1 MQHSNL
7 KLSEYKLPVAA
18 IIAAALGY
26 FVDVYDLLLFSIIRV
41 PSLRSLGLNS
51 GSVTQ
56 EGIYLLNLQMTG
68 LMVGGVFWGILGD
81 RKGRLTVLFGSIL
94 IYSLANIANGLV
106 HSTEAYAV
114 CRFIAGFGLAGELGA
129 GVTLVAELMPSRN
142 RGYATCFV
150 AVVGISGAVAAFF
163 TAKLFD
169 WRVAYFVGGALG
181 ISLLLMRMSVAESAL
196 FLQATKTNV
205 KRGSIMM
212 IIGNKDRLSK
222 YCHCIMIGLPLWFVV
237 GVLISLSPEFG
248 KAFKINGVV
257 NAGTAVALCY
267 GGSVLGGTLSGLA
280 SQQLQSRVKAAVAF
294 TLLSAGSVVAF
305 FLMQNASLTTFY
317 AVSLFMGIASGY
329 WALFITMVTEQFG
342 TNVRATVSTTV
353 PNFVRG
359 AVVPMMLLLNFFAT
373 YLSSMVIA
381 AMIVGVL
388 CFGLALWSST
398 KVKETFYLD
407 LDYLENDLHESGKS
421 I

>member
-1 MQHSNL
+1 MY
-7 KLSEYKLPVAA
+7 LSKRTLSGNKLPVAA
-18 IIAAALGY
+18 IVAAALGY

-41 PSLRSLGLNS
+41 PSLQSLGLN
-51 GSVTQ
+51 GKLITQ

-68 LMVGGVFWGILGD
+68 LMVGGIFWGILGD

-94 IYSLANIANGLV
+94 IYSIANIANGLV
-106 HSTEAYAV
+106 QSTEAYAI

-129 GVTLVAELMPSRN
+129 GITLVAELMPARN

-169 WRVAYFVGGALG
+169 WRISYYVGGALG
-181 ISLLLMRMSVAESAL
+181 VALLLMRISVAESSL
-196 FLQATKTNV
+196 FLQARSTSV
-205 KRGSIMM
+205 KRGSILM
-212 IIGNKDRLSK
+212 IIGNKERLLK
-222 YCHCIMIGLPLWFVV
+222 YCRCVMIGLPLWYVV

-248 KAFKINGVV
+248 KALKINGVV

-267 GGSVLGGTLSGLA
+267 GGSVFGGTLSGLV
-280 SQQLQSRVKAAVAF
+280 SQLLQSRVKAAVAF
-294 TLLSAGSVVAF
+294 TLLSASSVIMF
-305 FLMQNASLTTFY
+305 FLMQRVSLVTFY
-317 AVSLFMGIASGY
+317 TVTVLMGIASGY

-359 AVVPMMLLLNFFAT
+359 AVVPMMLLLNFST
-373 YLSSMVIA
+373 SYLGSIVTA
-381 AMIVGVL
+381 AMLVGVL
-388 CFGLALWSST
+388 CFALALWSLA
-398 KVKETFYLD
+398 KVKDTFWQD
-407 LDYLENDLHESGKS
+407 LNYLENDSNAEGKS
-421 I
+421 T